1 MNYAKQDIINTGC
14 CVHLDKH
21 TAKMIIKPTTTMPGA
36 VAAWLVFSKLK
47 DDSRALE
54 TVCMDGF

>member
-1 MNYAKQDIINTGC
+1 M
-14 CVHLDKH
+14 HSDKH
-21 TAKMIIKPTTTMPGA
+21 IAKVIIKLATAMTGA
-36 VAAWLVFSKLK
+36 MAAWLVFSKLK

>member
-1 MNYAKQDIINTGC
+1 M
-14 CVHLDKH
+14 HSDKH
-21 TAKMIIKPTTTMPGA
+21 TAKMIIKLATAMPGA

-54 TVCMDGF
+54 TICMDGFWDEWSSTGL